1 MAPFIQVV
9 HDGNK
14 YATIKYKN
22 IEIETR
28 FHEIEINDLFINA
41 LREIENEELYE
52 YDKKLYKNNKHGSA
66 TLGLMYSAIDDAI
79 TIIYSVESLINH
91 RPTLSKVKLVVPFD
105 DFMQTE

>member
-1 MAPFIQVV
+1 MAPLLRVV

-28 FHEIEINDLFINA
+28 FHEIEIKDLFINA

-52 YDKKLYKNNKHGSA
+52 YDKNSKHGSA
-66 TLGLMYSAIDDAI
+66 TLGLMYSAIDDEV
-79 TIIYSVESLINH
+79 TIIYSVESTIDH
-91 RPTLSKVKLVVPFD
+91 RPTISKVKLVVPFD
-105 DFMQTE
+105 DFMQTD

>member
-1 MAPFIQVV
+1 MAPLLSVV
-9 HDGNK
+9 SDGNK

-28 FHEIEINDLFINA
+28 FHEIEIKDLFINA

-52 YDKKLYKNNKHGSA
+52 YDKNSKHGSA
-66 TLGLMYSAIDDAI
+66 TLGLIYSAIDDEV

-91 RPTLSKVKLVVPFD
+91 HPTLSKIKLVVPFD